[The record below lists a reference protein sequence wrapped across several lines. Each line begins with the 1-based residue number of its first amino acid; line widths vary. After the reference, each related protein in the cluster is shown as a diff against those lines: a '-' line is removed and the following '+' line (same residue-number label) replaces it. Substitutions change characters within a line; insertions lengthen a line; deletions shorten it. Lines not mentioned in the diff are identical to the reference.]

1 MKRICSGEK
10 DVDFRKQFVFEE
22 NGIEK
27 LMTIKEGLAMSEHAR
42 IWFEVGRFLSLL
54 IRSSD
59 EIMESVLKHEDSVDC
74 LFSLVEAEWAVLNT
88 EGFFYK

>member
-1 MKRICSGEK
+1 
-10 DVDFRKQFVFEE
+10 
-22 NGIEK
+22 
-27 LMTIKEGLAMSEHAR
+27 MSEHAR

-88 EGFFYK
+88 EGFFFINKFFFFFYIFLFFQIKDLLL